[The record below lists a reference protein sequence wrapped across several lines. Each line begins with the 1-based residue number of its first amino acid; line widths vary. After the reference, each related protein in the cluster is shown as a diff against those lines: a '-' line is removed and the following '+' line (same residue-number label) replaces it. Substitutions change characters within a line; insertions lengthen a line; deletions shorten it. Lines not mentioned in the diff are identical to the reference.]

1 MRGNSSY
8 AVTCEGV
15 SWRKKISRTNGWSL
29 PNEEERDRYHV
40 RPERWLVQKDGLEGR
55 VSPTGCLKTL
65 SGDLSWGFGQGDN
78 MPTVIASK
86 ALGLE
91 MQERQGAQELGP
103 AAPQLSPGPSSRH
116 LSFVGTR

>member
-1 MRGNSSY
+1 
-8 AVTCEGV
+8 
-15 SWRKKISRTNGWSL
+15 
-29 PNEEERDRYHV
+29 
-40 RPERWLVQKDGLEGR
+40 
-55 VSPTGCLKTL
+55 
-65 SGDLSWGFGQGDN
+65 

-91 MQERQGAQELGP
+91 MQKRQGAQELSP